1 MTVRQRVSNIKILTD
16 FLCNDNQFCGE
27 GAMSMGEY
35 FRVQICILD
44 EKQNVLLYKPLP
56 WLVVSYW
63 CAVPEKEW
71 ERERGRGVREGR
83 GGGCERDRRRRTGR

>member
-63 CAVPEKEW
+63 CAVPEKVGEGKGAGCAGG
-71 ERERGRGVREGR
+71 EGGLRERS
-83 GGGCERDRRRRTGR
+83 